1 MMSLGATQAIGYAGV
16 VAFAL
21 AWIPQSLETVRA
33 GACRVNR
40 VFLWLSTVGS
50 AALAAYSFLM
60 HDPVFSI
67 LNVMTTVGALVNVYY
82 REFPR
87 PGADAG
93 SSKKKRDP
101 SPGELD
107 T

>member
-1 MMSLGATQAIGYAGV
+1 MSLDSTQLVGYVGV
-16 VAFAL
+16 IAFAL

-33 GACRVNR
+33 GVCRVNR
-40 VFLWLSTVGS
+40 VFLWLSAVGS
-50 AALAAYSFLM
+50 AALAAYSFLRR
-60 HDPVFSI
+60 DPVFSI

-87 PGADAG
+87 AAAAG
-93 SSKKKRDP
+93 SSKEKREP
-101 SPGELD
+101 SPRTLD